1 MLDLSAARTLEELRR
16 IAFGNRVSLMRCRT
30 VADLEKLPEEL
41 QAMVADFEVFDANI
55 PGLRDGKTDK
65 ARRVR
70 TESKLKALEML
81 AKHFKLLVE
90 QVDVNVFDWDKL
102 AARLHGKH
110 GLPMRRPDS
119 HTATVHAR
127 RHAGASLN
135 ILNFRAFSDCT

>member
-1 MLDLSAARTLEELRR
+1 
-16 IAFGNRVSLMRCRT
+16 
-30 VADLEKLPEEL
+30 
-41 QAMVADFEVFDANI
+41 MVADFEVFEANI

-102 AARLHGKH
+102 AARLQ
-110 GLPMRRPDS
+110 R
-119 HTATVHAR
+119 AR
-127 RHAGASLN
+127 TEPKRVGP
-135 ILNFRAFSDCT
+135 